1 MLPCHGNVPSS
12 ILGWIVI
19 SKQLLINCKP
29 IHSRVLIMFSSAI
42 ESIKD
47 TYSVE
52 TLREIVEH
60 GCASGVAH
68 DHIYYADC
76 IKFYDT
82 YEDEITDYIV
92 DNFGVEMLTELFDN
106 NEGNLRGYKN
116 DLVWTF
122 IEMNA
127 STIIEEYEDVTC
139 QELSDLDEEVY
150 PNLTELSNTEWGK
163 DHLEIVTL

>member
-1 MLPCHGNVPSS
+1 MT
-12 ILGWIVI
+12 
-19 SKQLLINCKP
+19 
-29 IHSRVLIMFSSAI
+29 FSSAI

-47 TYSVE
+47 TYSIE
-52 TLREIVEH
+52 DLREIVEH

-68 DHIYYADC
+68 QHIYYADC

-92 DNFGVEMLTELFDN
+92 DNFGSEMLVELFSN

-127 STIIEEYEDVTC
+127 STIIEEYEDIEC
-139 QELSDLDEEVY
+139 QELSELDDTYGVNLCEV
-150 PNLTELSNTEWGK
+150 G
-163 DHLEIVTL
+163 

>member
-1 MLPCHGNVPSS
+1 
-12 ILGWIVI
+12 
-19 SKQLLINCKP
+19 
-29 IHSRVLIMFSSAI
+29 MFSSAI
-42 ESIKD
+42 ESLKD
-47 TYSVE
+47 TYSID

-60 GCASGVAH
+60 GCASGCAH

-92 DNFGVEMLTELFDN
+92 DNFGSEMLVGMFSD

-127 STIIEEYEDVTC
+127 LTIVEEYEDVTC
-139 QELSDLDEEVY
+139 QELSELDEDVY
-150 PNLTELSNTEWGK
+150 PNLVALGNSEFFKDGHYYNNLSQALGEVVNN
-163 DHLEIVTL
+163 

>member
-47 TYSVE
+47 TYSID

-92 DNFGVEMLTELFDN
+92 DNFGSEILVQLFSD

-139 QELSDLDEEVY
+139 QELSDLDDTYGVNLLEV
-150 PNLTELSNTEWGK
+150 G
-163 DHLEIVTL
+163 

>member
-1 MLPCHGNVPSS
+1 MNNSL
-12 ILGWIVI
+12 
-19 SKQLLINCKP
+19 
-29 IHSRVLIMFSSAI
+29 SAF
-42 ESIKD
+42 ETIKD
-47 TYSVE
+47 VYDID
-52 TLREIVEH
+52 TLRAIAEH

-68 DHIYYADC
+68 DHIYYSDC

-92 DNFGVEMLTELFDN
+92 DNFGSEMLVELFSN

-139 QELSDLDEEVY
+139 QELSELDDTYGVNLCEV
-150 PNLTELSNTEWGK
+150 G
-163 DHLEIVTL
+163 

>member
-1 MLPCHGNVPSS
+1 MT
-12 ILGWIVI
+12 
-19 SKQLLINCKP
+19 
-29 IHSRVLIMFSSAI
+29 FSSAI

-47 TYSVE
+47 TYSID

-60 GCASGVAH
+60 GCASGCAH

-92 DNFGVEMLTELFDN
+92 DNFGSEMLVELFSN
-106 NEGNLRGYKN
+106 NEGNLTGYKN

-139 QELSDLDEEVY
+139 QELSEDDEELITSYMV
-150 PNLTELSNTEWGK
+150 S
-163 DHLEIVTL
+163 

>member
-1 MLPCHGNVPSS
+1 
-12 ILGWIVI
+12 
-19 SKQLLINCKP
+19 LLIICKP
-29 IHSRVLIMFSSAI
+29 YHSRVLIIIDAI

-47 TYSVE
+47 TYSID

-68 DHIYYADC
+68 DHIYYTEC

-92 DNFGVEMLTELFDN
+92 DNFGSEMLVELFSN

-127 STIIEEYEDVTC
+127 STIIEEIEDVTC

-150 PNLTELSNTEWGK
+150 PNLTELSNTDWGK

>member
-42 ESIKD
+42 DSIKD
-47 TYSVE
+47 TYSID

-92 DNFGVEMLTELFDN
+92 DNFGSEMLVELFSN

-139 QELSDLDEEVY
+139 QELSDLEDTYGVNLCEV
-150 PNLTELSNTEWGK
+150 G
-163 DHLEIVTL
+163 

>member
-1 MLPCHGNVPSS
+1 MLACHANVLSS
-12 ILGWIVI
+12 ILSWIVI

-47 TYSVE
+47 TYSID

-92 DNFGVEMLTELFDN
+92 DNFGSEMLVELFSN

-116 DLVWTF
+116 DLVWTY
-122 IEMNA
+122 IEMIA

-139 QELSDLDEEVY
+139 QELSDLDEDVY

>member
-1 MLPCHGNVPSS
+1 
-12 ILGWIVI
+12 
-19 SKQLLINCKP
+19 
-29 IHSRVLIMFSSAI
+29 MFSNAI
-42 ESIKD
+42 DSIKD
-47 TYSVE
+47 TYSID

-92 DNFGVEMLTELFDN
+92 DNFGSEMLVELFSN

-139 QELSDLDEEVY
+139 QELSELDDTYGVNLCEV
-150 PNLTELSNTEWGK
+150 G
-163 DHLEIVTL
+163 

>member
-1 MLPCHGNVPSS
+1 
-12 ILGWIVI
+12 
-19 SKQLLINCKP
+19 
-29 IHSRVLIMFSSAI
+29 MFPSAI

-47 TYSVE
+47 TYDVE

-76 IKFYDT
+76 IEFYDT

-92 DNFGVEMLTELFDN
+92 DNFGSEMLVELFSN
-106 NEGNLRGYKN
+106 NEGSLRGYKN

-127 STIIEEYEDVTC
+127 STIIEEYEDISC
-139 QELSDLDEEVY
+139 EELSESDEE
-150 PNLTELSNTEWGK
+150 L
-163 DHLEIVTL
+163 VTL

>member
-1 MLPCHGNVPSS
+1 MT
-12 ILGWIVI
+12 
-19 SKQLLINCKP
+19 
-29 IHSRVLIMFSSAI
+29 FSSAI

-47 TYSVE
+47 SYNIE
-52 TLREIVEH
+52 DLREIVEH

-92 DNFGVEMLTELFDN
+92 DNFGSEMLVELFSD
-106 NEGNLRGYKN
+106 NEGHLTGYKN

-139 QELSDLDEEVY
+139 QELSELDEDVY
-150 PNLTELSNTEWGK
+150 PNLVELGNSEFYK
-163 DHLEIVTL
+163 DGHYYDNLKQSLGEVVNNK

>member
-1 MLPCHGNVPSS
+1 
-12 ILGWIVI
+12 
-19 SKQLLINCKP
+19 
-29 IHSRVLIMFSSAI
+29 MFSSAGSSVFKDAI
-42 ESIKD
+42 TSIKD
-47 TYSVE
+47 TYSID

-76 IKFYDT
+76 IEFYDT

-92 DNFGVEMLTELFDN
+92 DNFGSEMLVELFSN
-106 NEGNLRGYKN
+106 TEGNLTGYKN

-127 STIIEEYEDVTC
+127 STIIEEYEDISC
-139 QELSDLDEEVY
+139 EELSESDEE
-150 PNLTELSNTEWGK
+150 L
-163 DHLEIVTL
+163 VTL